1 MSSVIF
7 DEPSFPGFDGI
18 ANRIT
23 GEKLG
28 ATPSP
33 AAPYASSCA
42 PGGIETMASRKKKV
56 VKKKVVKKPARKR
69 AASKKKVAKKKVAK
83 KKVAKKKAAKKSGAK
98 RAGSKKTAKKSAPKK
113 AARKKTSRKKPARR
127 KPASK
132 PTLVTGDL
140 NPLRALARSFA
151 AGRLR

>member
-1 MSSVIF
+1 MSSVTF
-7 DEPSFPGFDGI
+7 DESSFPDFDGI

-23 GEKLG
+23 GERLG

-56 VKKKVVKKPARKR
+56 VRKKVVKKPARKR
-69 AASKKKVAKKKVAK
+69 AASKKKVAKKK
-83 KKVAKKKAAKKSGAK
+83 AAK
-98 RAGSKKTAKKSAPKK
+98 KKTAKKSAPKK

-132 PTLVTGDL
+132 PTLVAGAL

-151 AGRLR
+151 ADRLR